1 MAIEE
6 INREITR
13 ASVRAEKVGPSGWQ
27 PCPLRK
33 TNKRFLTTT
42 IRSAVNHNKNQTNK
56 TIQKAEQKS
65 DELEFQN
72 IERKFG
78 NRKHA
83 YRKPYDK
90 NK

>member
-6 INREITR
+6 INQEIKR

-33 TNKRFLTTT
+33 TNKRFLSNT
-42 IRSAVNHNKNQTNK
+42 IRSVVNHNKKQTIK
-56 TIQKAEQKS
+56 TIQKAEEKS
-65 DELEFQN
+65 DELEFQK
-72 IERKFG
+72 IESKFG

-90 NK
+90 KK

>member
-6 INREITR
+6 INLEINR
-13 ASVRAEKVGPSGWQ
+13 ASIRAEKVGPSGWQ

-33 TNKRFLTTT
+33 TNKRFLSNT
-42 IRSAVNHNKNQTNK
+42 IKSVVNHNKKQT
-56 TIQKAEQKS
+56 IKAEQRKS
-65 DELEFQN
+65 DELEYQK
-72 IERKFG
+72 IESKFG

-90 NK
+90 KK